1 MDVITS
7 FSNEDGDFSI
17 LLRKMHIF
25 VYEIKLERHF
35 TNKEFTYIYASTH
48 THTYIYK
55 SLVNVSFYKLFLIAY
70 GYF

>member
-1 MDVITS
+1 MTRGDSADNVSTFYVDVITS
-7 FSNEDGDFSI
+7 FSNEDGDFSM

-48 THTYIYK
+48 THTYI
-55 SLVNVSFYKLFLIAY
+55 
-70 GYF
+70 